1 MKRDHLV
8 IYDNTNSYT
17 FWLGDIRG
25 VETKERFE
33 TTQDLIDYLTTCF
46 KTIKTTEVI
55 WKKKPLNK
63 DFTPTQS
70 RKMTH
75 LTATCHEQVRKA
87 LLLFVYFLQ
96 YFAYWLGVLLFTLV
110 FHPINNNERKPIW
123 IKI

>member
-55 WKKKPLNK
+55 
-63 DFTPTQS
+63 
-70 RKMTH
+70 
-75 LTATCHEQVRKA
+75 
-87 LLLFVYFLQ
+87 
-96 YFAYWLGVLLFTLV
+96 
-110 FHPINNNERKPIW
+110 
-123 IKI
+123 